1 MGWSDR
7 HSLVL
12 EAHVTQAA
20 TPQEA
25 KPPSALGQLPFMT
38 TIREATPLPC
48 PVRKPGLREVKSLA
62 SGRRARTGGPV
73 SEL

>member
-20 TPQEA
+20 TPQKA

-48 PVRKPGLREVKSLA
+48 PSEETWAQRGEVISLR
-62 SGRRARTGGPV
+62 P
-73 SEL
+73 